1 MPSTESSTVATMSQK
16 KKQKELKNK
25 NFNSRD
31 SFDASNNNNSTR
43 QRRGGNDNSEGGK
56 LNNSAGGN
64 PQAPYSGTP
73 SKRSPKRKTS
83 SINDSF
89 KENEAAAGNVSSPS
103 PHSPAWMPEWLKFFD
118 QYRRKMGIFI
128 NGDRVQYFILAL
140 IMINAIMMGV
150 ATFPIVK
157 ENEATKA
164 IFNQIDRVFLIIF
177 TIESGLQLIY
187 HGWTLFKDGFLV
199 FDMLIVIL
207 SWALDG
213 TQVIRAFRI
222 FRALRLVTRVEV
234 MRHLVSA
241 MFAVMPKLGAIFALM
256 SLVFYIFGVM
266 FTQLY
271 KNLSKE
277 CYDPES
283 AECYDPDGYFSS
295 LPRTLFTLFQIM
307 CLVSRYFLPD
317 FLCGPIS
324 SSVCSLLII
333 IRTNGQMYIVL
344 HIKNI
349 GGHGFPLFPSLSYL
363 RL

>member
-1 MPSTESSTVATMSQK
+1 MPNTGSSAVAMVLQK
-16 KKQKELKNK
+16 K
-25 NFNSRD
+25 SREE
-31 SFDASNNNNSTR
+31 SSNNNSIR
-43 QRRGGNDNSEGGK
+43 QRRGGPGDSLPSVDEQVK
-56 LNNSAGGN
+56 LNNFTNGN
-64 PQAPYSGTP
+64 PQAPQSDTP
-73 SKRSPKRKTS
+73 KKRSPKRKTS

-89 KENEAAAGNVSSPS
+89 KENEPESSNVSSPPAPS
-103 PHSPAWMPEWLKFFD
+103 PSWMPNWLKFFD

-128 NGDRVQYFILAL
+128 NGDRVQHFILSL
-140 IMINAIMMGV
+140 ITINAIMMGV

-157 ENEATKA
+157 ENEGTKA
-164 IFNQIDRVFLIIF
+164 IFETIDQVFLIIF

-234 MRHLVSA
+234 MRNLVTA
-241 MFAVMPKLGAIFALM
+241 MFDVMPKLGAIFALM

-271 KNLSKE
+271 KNLSTE

-295 LPRTLFTLFQIM
+295 LSRTLFTLFQIM
-307 CLVSRYFLPD
+307 CLVSHCSDQNFSA
-317 FLCGPIS
+317 GP
-324 SSVCSLLII
+324 
-333 IRTNGQMYIVL
+333 
-344 HIKNI
+344 
-349 GGHGFPLFPSLSYL
+349 SYY
-363 RL
+363 